1 MRPYEELCS
10 VNSVVDLRLI
20 KALLNKHDIEYFVQG
35 DKFDLLLLC
44 VKDAIRIMVKHEEY
58 LKAKKILTS

>member
-35 DKFDLLLLC
+35 DKFDL
-44 VKDAIRIMVKHEEY
+44 
-58 LKAKKILTS
+58 